1 MTLSCI
7 VLEQSRVKVN
17 LPIEW
22 SVSYERLFSV
32 PDITGAFVCLLG
44 TIAQAFIGRRLNV
57 RPLINYSIALG
68 ILFIYFCDEE
78 NMIPAVRRMLPEA
91 YRADWIP
98 ALLSL
103 WSIFA
108 IGVAILMLLRGH
120 APAFRSD
127 RREFLKKT
135 TAVLCV
141 APAAVLAAGVITRK
155 NFHIREIDLKFPNLP
170 KDLQGLRLL
179 QLSDIH
185 IGTFF
190 TANDLA
196 RVVEESNNLRPD
208 LAFITADL
216 ITTRGD
222 PLDRCLLELHRLRSA
237 SGIWGCMG
245 NHERFAKVQ
254 NYTQAKARELEMHF
268 LRHEAASVKFGDHR
282 INVVGVDYQP
292 GHTVYLEN
300 VEELVSKDSFN
311 LLLSH
316 NPDVF
321 PVAAQKGFDLTLA
334 GHTHGGQINVEILG
348 ENLNI
353 ADFFTPYT
361 KGLYASGSSS
371 VYVNSGLGTIGMP
384 VRIGAP
390 PEITLI
396 RLCSS

>member
-1 MTLSCI
+1 
-7 VLEQSRVKVN
+7 
-17 LPIEW
+17 
-22 SVSYERLFSV
+22 VSSERFFAIA
-32 PDITGAFVCLLG
+32 DTTGALVCLIG
-44 TIAQAFIGRRLNV
+44 TIAQVFIGRRLHV
-57 RPLINYSIALG
+57 RPLVNYSIAIG
-68 ILFIYFCDEE
+68 ILFIYLCDEE

-98 ALLSL
+98 ALISL
-103 WSIFA
+103 WSICV
-108 IGVAILMLLRGH
+108 IWIAILILLRDRV
-120 APAFRSD
+120 PVFRSD
-127 RREFLKKT
+127 RRAFLKKA
-135 TAVLCV
+135 TAALCV
-141 APAAVLAAGVITRK
+141 APAAVLTTGVITRK
-155 NFHIREIDLKFPNLP
+155 NFLIKEINLKFPNLP
-170 KDLQGLRLL
+170 KGLEGLRLL

-185 IGTFF
+185 VGTFF
-190 TANDLA
+190 TVNDLA
-196 RVVEESNNLRPD
+196 RVIDESNNLRPD
-208 LAFITADL
+208 LAFITGDL

-222 PLDRCLLELHRLRSA
+222 PLDRCLLELHRLRST

-268 LRHEAASVKFGDHR
+268 LRHEAASVKFGNHR

-300 VEELVSKDSFN
+300 VEELVERDSFN

-316 NPDVF
+316 SPDVF

-348 ENLNI
+348 ENLNV
-353 ADFFTPYT
+353 ADFFTPFT
-361 KGLYASGSSS
+361 KGLYTSGRSS

>member
-1 MTLSCI
+1 
-7 VLEQSRVKVN
+7 
-17 LPIEW
+17 
-22 SVSYERLFSV
+22 
-32 PDITGAFVCLLG
+32 
-44 TIAQAFIGRRLNV
+44 
-57 RPLINYSIALG
+57 LG
-68 ILFIYFCDEE
+68 ILFIYLCDEE
-78 NMIPAVRRMLPEA
+78 NMIPAVRRMLPAA

-98 ALLSL
+98 ALLAL
-103 WSIFA
+103 WWLCIIWA
-108 IGVAILMLLRGH
+108 GILMLLRGRV
-120 APAFRSD
+120 PAFRSD

-141 APAAVLAAGVITRK
+141 TPAAVLATAVITRK
-155 NFHIREIDLKFPNLP
+155 NFHIKEIDLTFPNLP

-196 RVVEESNNLRPD
+196 RAVDESNNLRAD
-208 LAFITADL
+208 LAFITGDL

-222 PLDRCLLELHRLRSA
+222 PLDRCLLELRRLRST

-254 NYTQAKARELEMHF
+254 NYTQAEARKFDMHF
-268 LRHEAASVKFGDHR
+268 LRHEAAALNFGDHR
-282 INVVGVDYQP
+282 INIAGVDYQP
-292 GHTVYLEN
+292 RHTTYLEN
-300 VEELVSKDSFN
+300 VEELISKDSFN

-321 PVAAQKGFDLTLA
+321 PVAAKKGFDLILA

-348 ENLNI
+348 ENLNV
-353 ADFFTPYT
+353 ADFFTRYT
-361 KGLYASGSSS
+361 KGLYTSNGSS
-371 VYVNSGLGTIGMP
+371 VYVNSGLGTIGVP

>member
-1 MTLSCI
+1 
-7 VLEQSRVKVN
+7 
-17 LPIEW
+17 
-22 SVSYERLFSV
+22 VSSERFFAIA
-32 PDITGAFVCLLG
+32 DTTGALVCLIG
-44 TIAQAFIGRRLNV
+44 TIAQVFIGRRLHV
-57 RPLINYSIALG
+57 RPLVNYSIAIG
-68 ILFIYFCDEE
+68 ILFIYLCDEE
-78 NMIPAVRRMLPEA
+78 NMIPAVRRMLPKA

-98 ALLSL
+98 ALISL
-103 WSIFA
+103 WSICV
-108 IGVAILMLLRGH
+108 IWIAILILLRDRV
-120 APAFRSD
+120 PVFRSD
-127 RREFLKKT
+127 RRAFLKKA
-135 TAVLCV
+135 TAALCV
-141 APAAVLAAGVITRK
+141 APATVLTTGVITRK
-155 NFHIREIDLKFPNLP
+155 NFHIKEINLKFPNLP
-170 KDLQGLRLL
+170 KGLEGLRLL

-185 IGTFF
+185 VGTFF
-190 TANDLA
+190 TVNDLA
-196 RVVEESNNLRPD
+196 RVIDESNNLRPD
-208 LAFITADL
+208 LALITGDL

-222 PLDRCLLELHRLRSA
+222 PLDRCLLELHRLRST

-268 LRHEAASVKFGDHR
+268 LRHEAASVKFGNHR

-300 VEELVSKDSFN
+300 VEELVERDSFN

-316 NPDVF
+316 SPDVF

-348 ENLNI
+348 ENLNV
-353 ADFFTPYT
+353 ADFFTPFT
-361 KGLYASGSSS
+361 KGLYTSGRSS

>member
-1 MTLSCI
+1 LNF
-7 VLEQSRVKVN
+7 EQ
-17 LPIEW
+17 
-22 SVSYERLFSV
+22 LFSL

-44 TIAQAFIGRRLNV
+44 TLAQVFIGRHLKV
-57 RPLINYSIALG
+57 RSLINYSIALG

-98 ALLSL
+98 AFISL
-103 WSIFA
+103 WSICL
-108 IGVAILMLLRGH
+108 IWVAVLMLLRDRV
-120 APAFRSD
+120 AVFRSD
-127 RREFLKKT
+127 RREFLKRT
-135 TAVLCV
+135 TAALCV
-141 APAAVLAAGVITRK
+141 APAVVLTAGVITRK
-155 NFHIREIDLKFPNLP
+155 NFHIHEVNLKIPNLP

-196 RVVEESNNLRPD
+196 RVVDESNNLRPD
-208 LAFITADL
+208 LAFITGDL

-222 PLDRCLLELHRLRSA
+222 PLDRCLLELHRLHST

-268 LRHEAASVKFGDHR
+268 LRHEAASLKFGNHR

-292 GHTVYLEN
+292 GRTVYLEN
-300 VEELVSKDSFN
+300 VEELVARDSFN

-348 ENLNI
+348 ENLNV

-361 KGLYASGSSS
+361 KGLYTLRSSS

>member
-1 MTLSCI
+1 
-7 VLEQSRVKVN
+7 VN
-17 LPIEW
+17 
-22 SVSYERLFSV
+22 YERFIRV
-32 PDITGAFVCLLG
+32 ADVAGALVCLLG
-44 TIAQAFIGRRLNV
+44 VIAQIFIGRRLRV
-57 RPLINYSIALG
+57 RPLLNYSLALG
-68 ILFIYFCDEE
+68 MLFIYLCDEE
-78 NMIPAVRRMLPEA
+78 NMIPAVRRMLPRE

-98 ALLSL
+98 ALIAL
-103 WSIFA
+103 WSLCLIWAA
-108 IGVAILMLLRGH
+108 IVILLRERV
-120 APAFRSD
+120 PAFRSD
-127 RREFLKKT
+127 RREFLTKA
-135 TAVLCV
+135 TAALCV
-141 APAAVLAAGVITRK
+141 APAAVLATAVITRK
-155 NFHIREIDLKFPNLP
+155 NFQINEINLKFPNLP

-196 RVVEESNNLRPD
+196 RVVDESNNLRPD
-208 LAFITADL
+208 LAFITGDL
-216 ITTRGD
+216 ITAHGD
-222 PLDRCLLELHRLRSA
+222 PLDRCLLELHRLRST

-254 NYTQAKARELEMHF
+254 NYAQAKARELEMHF
-268 LRHEAASVKFGDHR
+268 LRHEAVSVKFGDHR
-282 INVVGVDYQP
+282 IKIVGVDYQP
-292 GHTVYLEN
+292 RHTVYLED
-300 VEELVSKDSFN
+300 VERLASRDSFN

-348 ENLNI
+348 ENLNV

-361 KGLYASGSSS
+361 KGLCTLGTSY